1 MKIERIK
8 TMVSILA
15 FAIIV
20 IIGIF
25 FSRGKNE
32 VSKDF
37 LTENY
42 KCIVVEKPLEKD
54 INTKSFIYPCIGY
67 NNVARKINISSY
79 LFNEIIM
86 VGDTIEKMQGDSI
99 IIIKKRGNVLKFAY
113 SLSYVSKVDTFSVH

>member
-1 MKIERIK
+1 MRIEKIKSIASI
-8 TMVSILA
+8 VS
-15 FAIIV
+15 FIIMV
-20 IIGIF
+20 IIGVF
-25 FSRGKNE
+25 FSRGSKE
-32 VSKDF
+32 VFADF
-37 LTENY
+37 LAENY